1 MTVVIFLLSLIL
13 ILACVFLVL
22 LVLVQLPKKEAGA
35 GMAFGSSMG
44 EMILGAGSGN
54 VLTKITK
61 YTAGIF
67 LVVSLLLSWLVSH
80 RAHQSETGVSRALE
94 QAATAPATAP
104 AAPTAPATP
113 GGFQPLV
120 SLTND
125 AAPAAVTNTVNV
137 VGTNAAPATNKP
149 AN

>member
-1 MTVVIFLLSLIL
+1 MSVVIFLLSTVLVL
-13 ILACVFLVL
+13 TCLFLVL
-22 LVLVQLPKKEAGA
+22 LVIVQLPKKEAGA
-35 GMAFGSSMG
+35 SMAFGGGMG

-67 LVVSLLLSWLVSH
+67 LVCSLLLSWLVSH

-94 QAATAPATAP
+94 RAAAAPATP
-104 AAPTAPATP
+104 PSAPATP

-125 AAPAAVTNTVNV
+125 NAPVAVTNTINV
-137 VGTNAAPATNKP
+137 TATNAPAAAIPPGN
-149 AN
+149 

>member
-1 MTVVIFLLSLIL
+1 MSVVIFLLSLVL
-13 ILACVFLVL
+13 ILTCLFLVL

-67 LVVSLLLSWLVSH
+67 LGAALLLSWLVSH
-80 RAHQSETGVSRALE
+80 RAHLNETGVSRALE
-94 QAATAPATAP
+94 QAATAPATPPAP
-104 AAPTAPATP
+104 AAPA
-113 GGFQPLV
+113 GFQPLV

-125 AAPAAVTNTVNV
+125 NAPATVTNTVTV
-137 VGTNAAPATNKP
+137 TATNAPAAA
-149 AN
+149 ANRPGN